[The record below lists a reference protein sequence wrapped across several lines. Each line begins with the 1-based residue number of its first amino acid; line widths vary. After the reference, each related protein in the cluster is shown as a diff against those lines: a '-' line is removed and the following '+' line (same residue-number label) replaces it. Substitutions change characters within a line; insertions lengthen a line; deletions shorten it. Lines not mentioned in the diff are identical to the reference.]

1 MNMPTNALISD
12 KLSYGEAVAEARVR
26 AGDERHQI
34 AKDARNGFDAL
45 KNSFPTFWSAAGA
58 VYSIISR
65 MRKSQTSL
73 RLDLLTWTHRHPR
86 PTTISVSG
94 WPELE

>member
-1 MNMPTNALISD
+1 
-12 KLSYGEAVAEARVR
+12 VR
-26 AGDERHQI
+26 AGDKRQQI

-73 RLDLLTWTHRHPR
+73 DLLTWTRRHPR
-86 PTTISVSG
+86 PTTISVYG
-94 WPELE
+94 WPESE